1 MFNYREGL
9 KCFQKKKPNYLKNIK
24 KKIGWLKMNKEMR
37 SITMLEQ
44 IQELYAQWLMEHKAD
59 VLHSKDQL
67 IEAQENG
74 IFIEEFTEWV
84 SQNA

>member
-1 MFNYREGL
+1 
-9 KCFQKKKPNYLKNIK
+9 
-24 KKIGWLKMNKEMR
+24 MR